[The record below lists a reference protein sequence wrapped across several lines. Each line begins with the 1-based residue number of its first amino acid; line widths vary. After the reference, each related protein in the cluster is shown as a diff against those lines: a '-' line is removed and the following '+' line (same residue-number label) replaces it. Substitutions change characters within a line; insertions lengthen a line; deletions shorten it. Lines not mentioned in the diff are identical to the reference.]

1 MAIRKG
7 YPLFIKKI
15 STSANRSQL
24 KTDVAVLM
32 FCEFVAIYY
41 VTPVFASKLLSI
53 KLTVSWLPNIS
64 VIDPGWN
71 PMLKE
76 FSLREVEFLNVIQYV
91 VLL

>member
-1 MAIRKG
+1 
-7 YPLFIKKI
+7 
-15 STSANRSQL
+15 
-24 KTDVAVLM
+24 M
-32 FCEFVAIYY
+32 FLEFVAIYY
-41 VTPVFASKLLSI
+41 VTPVFASKVLSI

-76 FSLREVEFLNVIQYV
+76 FSLRDVEFLNVIQYV